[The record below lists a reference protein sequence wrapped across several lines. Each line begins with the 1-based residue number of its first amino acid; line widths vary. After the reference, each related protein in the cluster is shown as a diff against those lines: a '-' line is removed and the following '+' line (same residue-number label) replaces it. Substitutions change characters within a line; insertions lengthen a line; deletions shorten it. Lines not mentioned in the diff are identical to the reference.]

1 MGSANIQAKIKKGL
15 AKAIAKTGSA
25 SSEKVFLI
33 KMVNTGGNDPVFNPP
48 NITESLVEL
57 VNAIFKEY
65 NQSLIG
71 GNIVAGDRQLV
82 TDNTVIIEVGDTI
95 EQGSTRYTVID
106 LGQSAPTSDVLVYMP
121 QVRVK

>member
-15 AKAIAKTGSA
+15 ARAINKTGSA

-33 KMVNTGGNDPVFNPP
+33 KMINTGGNTPINPP
-48 NITESLVEL
+48 VTTETPIEL

-82 TDNTVIIEVGDTI
+82 CDNAVAIEVGDTI

>member
-1 MGSANIQAKIKKGL
+1 MGSANIQAKIRKGL
-15 AKAIAKTGSA
+15 AKAINKTGSA

-33 KMVNTGGNDPVFNPP
+33 QMINTGGNTPINPP
-48 NITESLVEL
+48 VVTESPVEL

-82 TDNTVIIEVGDTI
+82 CDNTVVIEVGNTI
-95 EQGSTRYTVID
+95 EQGNTRYTVID
-106 LGQSAPTSDVLVYMP
+106 LGQAAPTSDVLVYTP

>member
-1 MGSANIQAKIKKGL
+1 MGSANIQAKIRKGL

-33 KMVNTGGNDPVFNPP
+33 KMINTGGNTPIDPP
-48 NITESLVEL
+48 ITTETPIEL

-82 TDNTVIIEVGDTI
+82 CDNTVAISVGDTI
-95 EQGSTRYTVID
+95 EQGITRYTVID

>member
-15 AKAIAKTGSA
+15 AKAINKTGSA

-33 KMVNTGGNDPVFNPP
+33 QIIITGGTTPLDPITSETENP
-48 NITESLVEL
+48 VEL

-82 TDNTVIIEVGDTI
+82 SDNTVVISVGDTI

-106 LGQSAPTSDVLVYMP
+106 LGQAAPTSDVLVYMP

>member
-15 AKAIAKTGSA
+15 AKAINKTGSA

-33 KMVNTGGNDPVFNPP
+33 QMINSGGDTPINPP
-48 NITESLVEL
+48 VVTENPIEL

-82 TDNTVIIEVGDTI
+82 SDNTVIITD
-95 EQGSTRYTVID
+95 
-106 LGQSAPTSDVLVYMP
+106 
-121 QVRVK
+121 

>member
-15 AKAIAKTGSA
+15 AKAINKTGST

-33 KMVNTGGNDPVFNPP
+33 KMIITGGTTPLDPITSETENP
-48 NITESLVEL
+48 IEL

-71 GNIVAGDRQLV
+71 GNIIAGDRQLV
-82 TDNTVIIEVGDTI
+82 CDNAVAIEVGDTI

>member
-1 MGSANIQAKIKKGL
+1 MGSANIQAKIRKGL
-15 AKAIAKTGSA
+15 AKAINKTGSA

-33 KMVNTGGNDPVFNPP
+33 QMINTGGNTPINPP
-48 NITESLVEL
+48 VVTENPIEL

-82 TDNTVIIEVGDTI
+82 SDNTVVISVGDTI

-106 LGQSAPTSDVLVYMP
+106 LGQAAPTSDVLVYMP

>member
-1 MGSANIQAKIKKGL
+1 MGSANIQAKIRKGL
-15 AKAIAKTGSA
+15 AKAINKTGSA

-33 KMVNTGGNDPVFNPP
+33 QMINTGGNTPINPP
-48 NITESLVEL
+48 VVTETPIEL

-82 TDNTVIIEVGDTI
+82 CDNTVVISVGDTI
-95 EQGSTRYTVID
+95 EQGTTRYTVID
-106 LGQSAPTSDVLVYMP
+106 LGQAAPTSDVLVYMP

>member
-15 AKAIAKTGSA
+15 AKAINKTGSTN
-25 SSEKVFLI
+25 SEKVFLI
-33 KMVNTGGNDPVFNPP
+33 QMINTGGNTPIDPPVTAENP
-48 NITESLVEL
+48 IEL
-57 VNAIFKEY
+57 VNAVFKDY

-71 GNIVAGDRQLV
+71 GNIIAGDRQLV
-82 TDNTVIIEVGDTI
+82 SDNAVELTVGDTI

-106 LGQSAPTSDVLVYMP
+106 LGKAAPTSDVLVYIP

>member
-1 MGSANIQAKIKKGL
+1 MGSANIQAKIRKGL
-15 AKAIAKTGSA
+15 AKAINKTGSA

-33 KMVNTGGNDPVFNPP
+33 EIIITGGTTPLDPITSETENP
-48 NITESLVEL
+48 VEL

-82 TDNTVIIEVGDTI
+82 SDNTVVISVGDTI

>member
-1 MGSANIQAKIKKGL
+1 MGSANIQAKNKKGL
-15 AKAIAKTGSA
+15 AKAINKTGSA

-33 KMVNTGGNDPVFNPP
+33 KMVNTGGNTPINPP
-48 NITESLVEL
+48 VINEVPVEL

-71 GNIVAGDRQLV
+71 GNIIAGDRQLV
-82 TDNTVIIEVGDTI
+82 SDNTVAISVGDTI
-95 EQGSTRYTVID
+95 EQGTTRYNVID
-106 LGQSAPTSDVLVYMP
+106 LGRSAPTSDVLVYMP

>member
-1 MGSANIQAKIKKGL
+1 MGSANIQAKIRNGL
-15 AKAIAKTGSA
+15 AKAVNKTGSA

-33 KMVNTGGNDPVFNPP
+33 QMINTGGNTPIDPPVISENP
-48 NITESLVEL
+48 IEL

-71 GNIVAGDRQLV
+71 GNIIAGDRQLV
-82 TDNTVIIEVGDTI
+82 SDNTVAIAVGDTI

>member
-1 MGSANIQAKIKKGL
+1 MGSANIQAKIKRGL
-15 AKAIAKTGSA
+15 AKAINKTGSA
-25 SSEKVFLI
+25 YSEKVFLI
-33 KMVNTGGNDPVFNPP
+33 KVVNTGGNTPIDPPVT
-48 NITESLVEL
+48 TETAIEL
-57 VNAIFKEY
+57 VNAIFKDY

-82 TDNTVIIEVGDTI
+82 SDNTVVISVGDTI
-95 EQGSTRYTVID
+95 KQGSTMYTVID